1 MYIVINGEQTQVPD
15 RFSMGSL
22 IEKLDLAGQRV
33 AVEVN
38 EELVPRS
45 TFADYQLQEN
55 DTVEIIHAVGGG

>member
-1 MYIVINGEQTQVPD
+1 MNIFINGEQTQVPD
-15 RFSMGSL
+15 QLSMGSL
-22 IEKLDLAGQRV
+22 IDKLDLAGQRV

-45 TFADYQLQEN
+45 TFGEYRLQEN

>member
-1 MYIVINGEQTQVPD
+1 MYILVNGEQTQVPD
-15 RFSMGSL
+15 HFSMGSL
-22 IEKLDLAGQRV
+22 IEKLDLTDQRV

-45 TFADYQLQEN
+45 TFGDYQLQEN